1 MTKAVTFLAGHA
13 GNPTSVDWWMDV
25 AHDPRAPNDC
35 LGIAIAV
42 RKLSNRYFY
51 YFFSL
56 LIITELDVI
65 LPICDPIGNQRQSP
79 ITYGEEPPTSLYA
92 PPVQSINQPTTMAN
106 PQNLTGSSH
115 PGSVPRPNITAN
127 SPIYPHN
134 QDHRAG
140 LHSYGMGNAPNRHS
154 GTIYNQSPPML
165 CLDLIELI
173 LDADQVENLIKFCP
187 TKEKMELLK
196 LEEANYHLWIFMI
209 LMGQQMTVLFAEENR
224 KKPSDMRLRE
234 RRSAVLNLFS
244 SHDGA
249 HRETKSHPCLW
260 IKGRK
265 PYSTVRGLK
274 QEKGPSSN
282 SASREKW
289 FSKSKEFS
297 ALLHGLAVV
306 VLGRSLSCFCPLLDY
321 RHSTLYSINRDE
333 ATWGSYDGSIIDGV
347 YGLSRI

>member
-1 MTKAVTFLAGHA
+1 MPPDYVLAMSLLH
-13 GNPTSVDWWMDV
+13 TDV
-25 AHDPRAPNDC
+25 APHVEFHS
-35 LGIAIAV
+35 I
-42 RKLSNRYFY
+42 K
-51 YFFSL
+51 
-56 LIITELDVI
+56 
-65 LPICDPIGNQRQSP
+65 
-79 ITYGEEPPTSLYA
+79 PT
-92 PPVQSINQPTTMAN
+92 TTMAN
-106 PQNLTGSSH
+106 PPLNQ
-115 PGSVPRPNITAN
+115 PRLQCIEHLVVDLHVLLDAAALPR
-127 SPIYPHN
+127 IY
-134 QDHRAG
+134 
-140 LHSYGMGNAPNRHS
+140 
-154 GTIYNQSPPML
+154 
-165 CLDLIELI
+165 
-173 LDADQVENLIKFCP
+173 ADQVENLIKFCP

>member
-1 MTKAVTFLAGHA
+1 MTANYSCVCK
-13 GNPTSVDWWMDV
+13 
-25 AHDPRAPNDC
+25 
-35 LGIAIAV
+35 AIAV
-42 RKLSNRYFY
+42 RKLSDIFSY

-65 LPICDPIGNQRQSP
+65 CPICDPIGNQGQCP
-79 ITYGEEPPTSLYA
+79 ITYGNEPPTSMYA
-92 PPVQSINQPTTMAN
+92 PPVHSINQPTTTMAN
-106 PQNLTGSSH
+106 PPLNQPPPTMHRTSSRGLARPAGMAAAAPRICNLIKLMHWSK
-115 PGSVPRPNITAN
+115 VA
-127 SPIYPHN
+127 
-134 QDHRAG
+134 A
-140 LHSYGMGNAPNRHS
+140 
-154 GTIYNQSPPML
+154 
-165 CLDLIELI
+165 LDMNESI